1 MPLVRR
7 KWSPQEADEWTRE
20 DWFAIVLS
28 SLSYVGIIC
37 GLAGSFLLLPW
48 GFALLAGGVIVT
60 ALMYWVID
68 PKLRVISTEYEK
80 KQKEHLTQLERIQR
94 WEESA

>member
-1 MPLVRR
+1 MPLIRR
-7 KWSPQEADEWTRE
+7 RWAPREADEWSRE
-20 DWFAIVLS
+20 DWFAILLS
-28 SLSYVGIIC
+28 ALAYVSLVC

-48 GFALLAGGVIVT
+48 GFVLLAAGVVFT
-60 ALMYWVID
+60 ALMYLIID

>member
-1 MPLVRR
+1 MPLIRR
-7 KWSPQEADEWTRE
+7 KWSPQEADEWSRE
-20 DWFAIVLS
+20 DWLAMLLS
-28 SLSYVGIIC
+28 ALAYVGVVC

-48 GFALLAGGVIVT
+48 GFVLLAVGLALA
-60 ALMYWVID
+60 ALMYWIID

-80 KQKEHLTQLERIQR
+80 KQKEHLLQLERIQR

>member
-1 MPLVRR
+1 MVRR
-7 KWSPQEADEWTRE
+7 RWTPRQADEWSKE
-20 DWFAIVLS
+20 DWIAMLLSAI
-28 SLSYVGIIC
+28 SYTTVVI
-37 GLAGSFLLLPW
+37 GLALSFLLLPW
-48 GFALLAGGVIVT
+48 GFVILGAGIVST

-80 KQKEHLTQLERIQR
+80 KQKEHLMQLERIQR